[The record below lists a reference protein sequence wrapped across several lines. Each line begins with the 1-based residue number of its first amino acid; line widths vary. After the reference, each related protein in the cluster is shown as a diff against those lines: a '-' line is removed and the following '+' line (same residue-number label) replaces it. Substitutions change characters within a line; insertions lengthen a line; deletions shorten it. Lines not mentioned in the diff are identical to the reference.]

1 MSPNTLLAVGLVGC
15 AALVVVALTA
25 SRFFKSAPPPP
36 PPPPPPPA
44 ENTVTGLLRYTEGFY
59 KASLDDDF
67 KKLGVPKIE
76 VTTLAKPLV
85 YADETG
91 AAKKSTLKADRD
103 AVETPHLKLATHTVK
118 EWAMTSSGQG
128 YRYEHILLE
137 ITNRTDKPIAYHVVT
152 SIDHPE
158 RCKTKGAIQHNAIA
172 LGPGETVRRTECL
185 WKPGATLSLKKLEV
199 LELNDLGYYY
209 VSRLQ
214 PTQVLLDERTAAGHE
229 PPKGQKL
236 CAFVPWREIQTA
248 AEGGTTSWEDVM
260 DFYARHNC
268 DEYSFWRGYH
278 RWTKPGALPSHAT
291 EPAPPAPAPAAPAPG
306 GG

>member
-25 SRFFKSAPPPP
+25 SRFLKKEPPPP
-36 PPPPPPPA
+36 PPPPPPAA

-67 KKLGVPKIE
+67 KKLGVPKID
-76 VTTLAKPLV
+76 VTALAKPLV
-85 YADETG
+85 YADETKQV
-91 AAKKSTLKADRD
+91 KKTTLKADRD
-103 AVETPHLKLATHTVK
+103 VVETPHLKVSTHTVK

-128 YRYEHILLE
+128 FRYEHILLE
-137 ITNRTDKPIAYHVVT
+137 ITNRSDKPIAYHVIT
-152 SIDHPE
+152 DIDHPE
-158 RCKTKGAIQHNAIA
+158 KCKSKGAIQHNAIA
-172 LGPGETVRRTECL
+172 LKPGETVRRTECL
-185 WKPGATLSLKKLEV
+185 WKPGATLSLKRLEV

-229 PPKGQKL
+229 PPKGTKL
-236 CAFVPWREIQTA
+236 CAFVPWREIQSA
-248 AEGGTTSWEDVM
+248 AAGDNTSWEDVM

-278 RWTKPGALPSHAT
+278 RWTTPGALPSHASEAT
-291 EPAPPAPAPAAPAPG
+291 APPTPARDG
-306 GG
+306 G